1 MKADQKLVVIR
12 KVGKLWTD
20 PGTPL
25 KDAQNDIGSFLRGA
39 RSELPE

>member
-1 MKADQKLVVIR
+1 MIANQKLVIIR
-12 KVGKLWTD
+12 KIGKLWTD

-39 RSELPE
+39 QSELPE